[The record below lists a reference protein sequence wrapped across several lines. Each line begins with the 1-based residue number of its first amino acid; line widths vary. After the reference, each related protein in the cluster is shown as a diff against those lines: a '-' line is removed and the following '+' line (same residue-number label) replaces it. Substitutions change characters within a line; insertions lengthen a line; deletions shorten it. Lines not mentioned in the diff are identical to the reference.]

1 MEIKAEN
8 IEKIDKKRIEEIN
21 KKIEEKITD
30 DSLVFTYEI
39 NRLNGDLA
47 IVIKNFSI
55 KEENRGKG
63 KGKEIFEEIK
73 KIFSSYDEYNKFVI
87 VQNNNYEFWKK
98 MGFKRKENNKISLK
112 QILVYLKN
120 KKNLD
125 KYKEDPDYIS
135 GNTVLKFKKNILKK

>member
-1 MEIKAEN
+1 MKIEAEN
-8 IEKIDKKRIEEIN
+8 IEKVDEKRIKEIN
-21 KKIEEKITD
+21 EEIEEKITD
-30 DSLVFTYEI
+30 DSFVFTYEI

-47 IVIKNFSI
+47 IIIRNFSI

-112 QILVYLKN
+112 QIFIYLKN

-125 KYKEDPDYIS
+125 KYKKDPDYIN
-135 GNTVLKFKKNILKK
+135 GNTVLKFK